1 MISIHHYFVI
11 AGVDTE
17 GATVQVQDSNVD
29 GSGDVDGCC
38 EHERDRS

>member
-1 MISIHHYFVI
+1 MISINHYFVI

-29 GSGDVDGCC
+29 GSVDGCC